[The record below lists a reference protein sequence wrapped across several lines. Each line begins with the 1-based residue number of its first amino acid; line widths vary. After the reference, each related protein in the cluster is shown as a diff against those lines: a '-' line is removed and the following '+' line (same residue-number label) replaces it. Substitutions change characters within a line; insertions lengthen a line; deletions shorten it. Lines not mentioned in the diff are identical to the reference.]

1 MASMKNISLILPI
14 IISCGIIA
22 SCSPVQTT
30 RGNIVEDFRMTE
42 ITPGISTRNNVLKSL
57 GSPTTQS
64 PFDENIWYYIGQKME
79 KKGIFDNK
87 VVDEKVIMVTFN
99 EEGIVQTMDKID
111 SERMDIP
118 KVRRKTK
125 TGGNE
130 ITILEQVLGNVG
142 RFNKSEGSAAG
153 TAGGNN

>member
-1 MASMKNISLILPI
+1 MASMKNISLILPVI
-14 IISCGIIA
+14 FSCGIIA
-22 SCSPVQTT
+22 ACTPVQTT

-42 ITPGISTRNNVLKSL
+42 VTPGISTRNNVLKSL
-57 GSPTTQS
+57 GSPTTTS
-64 PFDENIWYYIGQKME
+64 PFDENIWYYMGQKME

-87 VVDEKVIMVTFN
+87 VVDEKVVMVTFGK
-99 EEGIVQTMDKID
+99 EGIVQAMDEID
-111 SERMDIP
+111 SDRMDIP

-142 RFNKSEGSAAG
+142 RFNKPEGSAAG